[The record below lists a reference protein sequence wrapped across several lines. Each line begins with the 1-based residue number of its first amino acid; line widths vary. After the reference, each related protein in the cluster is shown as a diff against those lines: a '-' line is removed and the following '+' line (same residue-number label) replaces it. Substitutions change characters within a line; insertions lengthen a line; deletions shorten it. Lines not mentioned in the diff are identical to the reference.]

1 MTIIY
6 ALLIICVLIFF
17 HELGHFMAA
26 KACGVKVN
34 EFAIGM
40 GPKVLKKQKGETL
53 YSVRAFPLGG
63 FCAMEGEDE
72 DSQDERAFN
81 RKSVWKK
88 AIIIVA
94 GAAMNLIIAI
104 ILMIAVNY
112 MNGVPTTT
120 ISQVEE
126 NSPAYTA
133 GIQKGDKILSIN
145 DKKINSWDDVQA
157 VKNAVNTRELNIKV
171 QRKDTE
177 LNIKTTLK
185 ENDRN
190 KIIGIVPVSE
200 KNIVKAIANGPS
212 ATWNMA
218 KSMYSGLYSLITGK
232 VSAKELSGPVG
243 IVYLINKGIS
253 RGFATVLYLTSLI
266 SLNLAIINML
276 PLPALDGGRL
286 LMVIIRR
293 LTGKA
298 ISSKVE
304 GVIHAVGLGLFGDD
318 CFLATR
324 VFVEFDIALV
334 ISDRPTFR
342 LFGVKTQR
350 HRCHFPFTIR
360 KKDPSLLIDTSR
372 CQLDL

>member
-185 ENDRN
+185 ENDRK

-304 GVIHAVGLGLFGDD
+304 GVIHAVGLGL
-318 CFLATR
+318 LLLLTIY
-324 VFVEFDIALV
+324 VTWNDIV
-334 ISDRPTFR
+334 RFIVPIF
-342 LFGVKTQR
+342 K
-350 HRCHFPFTIR
+350 
-360 KKDPSLLIDTSR
+360 
-372 CQLDL
+372 

>member
-26 KACGVKVN
+26 KVN

-304 GVIHAVGLGLFGDD
+304 GVIHAVGLGL
-318 CFLATR
+318 LLLLTIY
-324 VFVEFDIALV
+324 VTWNDIV
-334 ISDRPTFR
+334 RFIVPIF
-342 LFGVKTQR
+342 K
-350 HRCHFPFTIR
+350 
-360 KKDPSLLIDTSR
+360 
-372 CQLDL
+372 

>member
-133 GIQKGDKILSIN
+133 GIQRGDKILSIN

-177 LNIKTTLK
+177 FNIKTTLK

-304 GVIHAVGLGLFGDD
+304 GVIHAVGLGL
-318 CFLATR
+318 LLLLTIY
-324 VFVEFDIALV
+324 VTWNDIV
-334 ISDRPTFR
+334 RFIVPIF
-342 LFGVKTQR
+342 K
-350 HRCHFPFTIR
+350 
-360 KKDPSLLIDTSR
+360 
-372 CQLDL
+372 

>member
-200 KNIVKAIANGPS
+200 KNTVKAIANGPS

-304 GVIHAVGLGLFGDD
+304 GVIHAVGLGL
-318 CFLATR
+318 LLLLTIY
-324 VFVEFDIALV
+324 VTWNDIV
-334 ISDRPTFR
+334 RFIVPIF
-342 LFGVKTQR
+342 K
-350 HRCHFPFTIR
+350 
-360 KKDPSLLIDTSR
+360 
-372 CQLDL
+372 

>member
-133 GIQKGDKILSIN
+133 G
-145 DKKINSWDDVQA
+145 KINSWDDVQA

-304 GVIHAVGLGLFGDD
+304 GVIHAVGLGL
-318 CFLATR
+318 LLLLTIY
-324 VFVEFDIALV
+324 VTWNDIV
-334 ISDRPTFR
+334 RFIVPIF
-342 LFGVKTQR
+342 K
-350 HRCHFPFTIR
+350 
-360 KKDPSLLIDTSR
+360 
-372 CQLDL
+372 

>member
-200 KNIVKAIANGPS
+200 KNIVKATANGPS

-304 GVIHAVGLGLFGDD
+304 GVIHAVGLGL
-318 CFLATR
+318 LLLLTIY
-324 VFVEFDIALV
+324 VTWNDIV
-334 ISDRPTFR
+334 RFIVPIF
-342 LFGVKTQR
+342 K
-350 HRCHFPFTIR
+350 
-360 KKDPSLLIDTSR
+360 
-372 CQLDL
+372 

>member
-218 KSMYSGLYSLITGK
+218 KSMYSGLYSLIKGK

-304 GVIHAVGLGLFGDD
+304 GVIHAVGLGL
-318 CFLATR
+318 LLLLTIY
-324 VFVEFDIALV
+324 VTWNDIV
-334 ISDRPTFR
+334 RFIVPIF
-342 LFGVKTQR
+342 K
-350 HRCHFPFTIR
+350 
-360 KKDPSLLIDTSR
+360 
-372 CQLDL
+372 

>member
-266 SLNLAIINML
+266 RLNLAIINML

-304 GVIHAVGLGLFGDD
+304 GVIHAVGLGL
-318 CFLATR
+318 LLLLTIY
-324 VFVEFDIALV
+324 VTWNDIV
-334 ISDRPTFR
+334 RFIVPIF
-342 LFGVKTQR
+342 K
-350 HRCHFPFTIR
+350 
-360 KKDPSLLIDTSR
+360 
-372 CQLDL
+372 

>member
-53 YSVRAFPLGG
+53 YSIRAFPLGG

-218 KSMYSGLYSLITGK
+218 KSMYSGLYSLIT
-232 VSAKELSGPVG
+232 
-243 IVYLINKGIS
+243 
-253 RGFATVLYLTSLI
+253 
-266 SLNLAIINML
+266 
-276 PLPALDGGRL
+276 
-286 LMVIIRR
+286 
-293 LTGKA
+293 
-298 ISSKVE
+298 
-304 GVIHAVGLGLFGDD
+304 
-318 CFLATR
+318 
-324 VFVEFDIALV
+324 
-334 ISDRPTFR
+334 
-342 LFGVKTQR
+342 
-350 HRCHFPFTIR
+350 
-360 KKDPSLLIDTSR
+360 
-372 CQLDL
+372 

>member
-26 KACGVKVN
+26 KACGIKVN

-133 GIQKGDKILSIN
+133 GIQKGDRILSIN

-304 GVIHAVGLGLFGDD
+304 GVIHAVGLGL
-318 CFLATR
+318 LLLLTIY
-324 VFVEFDIALV
+324 VTWNDIV
-334 ISDRPTFR
+334 RFIVPIF
-342 LFGVKTQR
+342 K
-350 HRCHFPFTIR
+350 
-360 KKDPSLLIDTSR
+360 
-372 CQLDL
+372 

>member
-1 MTIIY
+1 
-6 ALLIICVLIFF
+6 
-17 HELGHFMAA
+17 MAA

-304 GVIHAVGLGLFGDD
+304 GVIHAVGLGL
-318 CFLATR
+318 LLLWTIY
-324 VFVEFDIALV
+324 VTWNDIV
-334 ISDRPTFR
+334 RFIVPIF
-342 LFGVKTQR
+342 K
-350 HRCHFPFTIR
+350 
-360 KKDPSLLIDTSR
+360 
-372 CQLDL
+372 

>member
-304 GVIHAVGLGLFGDD
+304 GVIHAVGLGL
-318 CFLATR
+318 LLLLTIY
-324 VFVEFDIALV
+324 VTWNDIV
-334 ISDRPTFR
+334 RFIVPIF
-342 LFGVKTQR
+342 K
-350 HRCHFPFTIR
+350 
-360 KKDPSLLIDTSR
+360 
-372 CQLDL
+372 

>member
-53 YSVRAFPLGG
+53 YSIRAFPLGG

-133 GIQKGDKILSIN
+133 GIQKGDRILSIN

-304 GVIHAVGLGLFGDD
+304 GVIHAVGLGL
-318 CFLATR
+318 LLLLTIY
-324 VFVEFDIALV
+324 VTWNDIV
-334 ISDRPTFR
+334 RFIVPIF
-342 LFGVKTQR
+342 K
-350 HRCHFPFTIR
+350 
-360 KKDPSLLIDTSR
+360 
-372 CQLDL
+372 

>member
-145 DKKINSWDDVQA
+145 NKKINSWDDVQA

-304 GVIHAVGLGLFGDD
+304 GVIHAVGLGL
-318 CFLATR
+318 LLLLTIY
-324 VFVEFDIALV
+324 VTWNDIV
-334 ISDRPTFR
+334 RFIVPIF
-342 LFGVKTQR
+342 K
-350 HRCHFPFTIR
+350 
-360 KKDPSLLIDTSR
+360 
-372 CQLDL
+372 

>member
-171 QRKDTE
+171 QRKGTE

-304 GVIHAVGLGLFGDD
+304 GVIHAVGLGL
-318 CFLATR
+318 LLLLTIY
-324 VFVEFDIALV
+324 VTWNDIV
-334 ISDRPTFR
+334 RFIVPIF
-342 LFGVKTQR
+342 K
-350 HRCHFPFTIR
+350 
-360 KKDPSLLIDTSR
+360 
-372 CQLDL
+372 